1 MPKVIKYEVIKEEI
15 YAQIQDNTLK
25 PNQVIPSENEMCQM
39 YGVSR
44 VTVRKAI
51 DDLCREGVLYR
62 IKGKGC
68 FVRERMDQKRSH
80 IYSFTEAVKNEG
92 KIPSKKQLSLTI
104 EKAKEETAKKLQIE
118 TNDEV
123 YIIKSI
129 YYADGIPYGINT
141 SILPVKRFN
150 NLEYF
155 DFNNR
160 SLYEVLRKFYD
171 TEMYHVQQTL
181 EAVSSTEE
189 MSQLLEISSKEPLLK
204 IKAVSYCLKENHEIP
219 VEYYEACFL
228 TERQSYY
235 VEKFSV

>member
-1 MPKVIKYEVIKEEI
+1 MPKIAKYERIKQEI
-15 YAQIQDNTLK
+15 NQQINDNIIK
-25 PNQVIPSENEMCQM
+25 PNQVILSENEMCQK

-44 VTVRKAI
+44 VTIRKAI

-68 FVRERMDQKRSH
+68 FVREGMDQKRSK

-92 KIPSKKQLSLTI
+92 KVPSKKQLSLTI
-104 EKAKEETAKKLQIE
+104 EQAGKELASRLEIDEK
-118 TNDEV
+118 DEV

-129 YYADGIPYGINT
+129 YFADDIPYSINT
-141 SILPVKRFN
+141 SILPVKLFK

-160 SLYEVLRKFYD
+160 SLYEVLKAFYN
-171 TEMYHVQQTL
+171 TEMYHVRQTI
-181 EAVSSTEE
+181 EAVSSDEE
-189 MSQLLEISSKEPLLK
+189 ISQLLNVDEKEPLLK

-228 TERQSYY
+228 TEIQSYY
-235 VEKFSV
+235 VEKFSI